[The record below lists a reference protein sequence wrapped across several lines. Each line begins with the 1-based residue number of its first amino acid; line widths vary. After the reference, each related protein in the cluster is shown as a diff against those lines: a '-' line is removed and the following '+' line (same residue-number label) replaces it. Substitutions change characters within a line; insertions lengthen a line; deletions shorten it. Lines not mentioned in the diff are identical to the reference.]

1 MKKLLGLLFASTL
14 ILGACGGHKDSS
26 ESDSS
31 NKSSDS
37 VSVDKSDDSEKTD
50 SKFKNDKLTTKNYD
64 VELKDAKILKAS
76 KYSDDEKPNLAVVY
90 EVKNK
95 TGKKDITANGAF
107 LESFE
112 GYQDSK
118 NVKRHLYSGDA
129 YDSELYEKYRENQ
142 DNEINKGGTVKGVK
156 MYKLK
161 DTKTP
166 VTLEVKDPDGL
177 HKKLGEK
184 EIKLK

>member
-1 MKKLLGLLFASTL
+1 M
-14 ILGACGGHKDSS
+14 
-26 ESDSS
+26 
-31 NKSSDS
+31 
-37 VSVDKSDDSEKTD
+37 
-50 SKFKNDKLTTKNYD
+50 
-64 VELKDAKILKAS
+64 KDAKILKAS

-90 EVKNK
+90 EVKTKLVKRYNSK
-95 TGKKDITANGAF
+95 RSI

-177 HKKLGEK
+177 HKN
-184 EIKLK
+184 

>member
-1 MKKLLGLLFASTL
+1 MKTKLV
-14 ILGACGGHKDSS
+14 KRYY
-26 ESDSS
+26 
-31 NKSSDS
+31 
-37 VSVDKSDDSEKTD
+37 
-50 SKFKNDKLTTKNYD
+50 SKRS
-64 VELKDAKILKAS
+64 I
-76 KYSDDEKPNLAVVY
+76 
-90 EVKNK
+90 
-95 TGKKDITANGAF
+95 